1 MLKLETEA
9 PILTELEKLEK
20 QEIDLRKAE
29 KELKQQ
35 LGEKA
40 DEDQVQNSKSLNRRR
55 KTTILMGN
63 FYFASDCFPDTI
75 FMKDRYLLKDQDQES
90 NYKYI
95 KVDGLDTRVVAMIQI
110 ET

>member
-40 DEDQVQNSKSLNRRR
+40 DEDQVQNSKS
-55 KTTILMGN
+55 
-63 FYFASDCFPDTI
+63 
-75 FMKDRYLLKDQDQES
+75 
-90 NYKYI
+90 
-95 KVDGLDTRVVAMIQI
+95 
-110 ET
+110 